1 MILRILLKSRW
12 NLQKKGN
19 KQTTPGKNIYTL
31 LSTFT
36 RFSSFIWCKF
46 YFHNYK
52 KLVSSH
58 KYLIILKL
66 QVSFSLVVVRISDCI
81 SL

>member
-1 MILRILLKSRW
+1 MILRMLLKSRW
-12 NLQKKGN
+12 NLQKKKEN

-36 RFSSFIWCKF
+36 RFSSFIWC

-66 QVSFSLVVVRISDCI
+66 QVPFSLVVVRISDCI